1 MGGMAAGIVALAI
14 ALLRPDARQGLI
26 GASPFGEPVDRDLD
40 AIRKDTLRVLV
51 IEHHLVYSRANG
63 TESGLE
69 YELLERVARDIGVP
83 IKAVVVAR
91 PDSLLPLLQRGI
103 GDVIA
108 AHVGQRNPIDHWII
122 HTVPYRY
129 VSPVFITLRPDPLL
143 GVNAD
148 GPKEPDTAWV
158 SVWSPFAPRAKRF
171 PGNDGEADLSK
182 RTVFTD
188 TSRFGDQPV
197 INVALGRV
205 RAAIVSDAGAAYF
218 AQRFPQLALSEP
230 FDVPLPVV
238 FGLRSNARQLQRA
251 IDKRLSDPQEKE
263 AMAMLMSAY
272 GARLPGPAPFDA
284 VPCMN
289 NADISQAAYARPP
302 DLKLLAA
309 LAFREGLPDAGS
321 LRGDGLVTSVEANV
335 PGDPRP
341 ARAHVEAV
349 AHYLAELDSV
359 WSTEVTDPVQRLR
372 FVVAAYTIGSGH
384 VMDACSLARKLQ
396 LNPRLWEG
404 NVERAITLLALP
416 RYFSDTVVKNGPCKG
431 DEAFV
436 RVREV
441 MCLYEHHRA
450 AGY

>member
-1 MGGMAAGIVALAI
+1 MPQHAPILTRRRLLVGGMAAGIVALAI

-182 RTVFTD
+182 
-188 TSRFGDQPV
+188 P
-197 INVALGRV
+197 ALHYYFPTREDLVGYHRRV
-205 RAAIVSDAGAAYF
+205 LARSGVPPSQIAAIGIM
-218 AQRFPQLALSEP
+218 LSMVCAV
-230 FDVPLPVV
+230 VPTSGPL
-238 FGLRSNARQLQRA
+238 LDL
-251 IDKRLSDPQEKE
+251 DQEGTT
-263 AMAMLMSAY
+263 AFRPWTMGNPGHS
-272 GARLPGPAPFDA
+272 GARRATDPVRNDKSL
-284 VPCMN
+284 
-289 NADISQAAYARPP
+289 
-302 DLKLLAA
+302 
-309 LAFREGLPDAGS
+309 GS
-321 LRGDGLVTSVEANV
+321 LRGPVLRCSSCAP
-335 PGDPRP
+335 PG
-341 ARAHVEAV
+341 
-349 AHYLAELDSV
+349 
-359 WSTEVTDPVQRLR
+359 T
-372 FVVAAYTIGSGH
+372 
-384 VMDACSLARKLQ
+384 
-396 LNPRLWEG
+396 
-404 NVERAITLLALP
+404 
-416 RYFSDTVVKNGPCKG
+416 
-431 DEAFV
+431 
-436 RVREV
+436 
-441 MCLYEHHRA
+441 
-450 AGY
+450 